1 LEDAE
6 NALGERVSRDH
17 RAKDEALRDSFSLV
31 RWCLSVYFQT
41 CAARL
46 ASASIPSASFLHR
59 HPLFSIPNF
68 SSYGVTMAWALAAK
82 GDTAASAPCSRYYP

>member
-1 LEDAE
+1 MEDAE